1 MSRPVITALML
12 DDLRREGKEIRL
24 AKDALI
30 TPAARDWLRSY
41 KMPVTWEDGGQAGPR
56 SLAAVMDASL
66 PELRAVRN
74 MLDRDGG
81 LVEVIEPVG
90 GCSGI
95 AAATRRLCG
104 RVFRREVAKGVVFAQ
119 DGCVPVCVANKH
131 NGIRAALGT
140 SVPAVEEACR
150 QLGVNVLVIE
160 YAGQSTFQV
169 RQMIERLL
177 RGATAPQ
184 PELSASIEAIE
195 AGGGR
200 ADW

>member
-1 MSRPVITALML
+1 ML
-12 DDLRREGKEIRL
+12 DDLRREGREIRL

-30 TPAARDWLRSY
+30 TPAARDWLKAC
-41 KMPVTWEDGGQAGPR
+41 KMPVTWEDGAKAGPR
-56 SLAAVMDASL
+56 SLAVVMDASL
-66 PELRAVRN
+66 AELLAVRS

-81 LVEVIEPVG
+81 LVEVIEPAG
-90 GCSGI
+90 GRSGI

-104 RVFRREVAKGVVFAQ
+104 KVFRREVAKGVVFAQ

-131 NGIRAALGT
+131 NGVRAALGT
-140 SVPAVEEACR
+140 SIPAVEEACR

-160 YAGQSTFQV
+160 YTGQSTFQV
-169 RQMIERLL
+169 RQMIDRLL
-177 RGATAPQ
+177 KGATAPQ